1 MGDNTNVWL
10 NRFRDIEYISAHGYV
25 VQTGNINIL
34 FLGSCRMVMLCVYII
49 EYLKFDIFK
58 KYGISIITDYHYK
71 LLHRFESPMQPII
84 KDIVE
89 NADIII
95 HEPTKTCEYLNT
107 AFNTTINIYN
117 SFNLKPT
124 YRNIRIPHIGCILR
138 IEEFRDFV
146 LPGLAR
152 LDINPDKP
160 TDNSPLTIKEI
171 QILRQLNIDKLLKFV
186 EAYEFP
192 ALATLIK
199 NDWNRQ
205 RLFATFSHPMPI
217 CFIYLFKDLI
227 PKLFGVS
234 LDGNIENHLKPINS
248 MILLGLGQ
256 YTEEDYESGISRG
269 ITNTF

>member
-1 MGDNTNVWL
+1 MYYIIDWL
-10 NRFRDIEYISAHGYV
+10 KRFREIEHISAYEYV
-25 VQTGNINIL
+25 VESGDINIL
-34 FLGSCRMVMLCVYII
+34 FLGSCRMVMLCIYIM

-71 LLHRFESPMQPII
+71 LLKRNESPMQPII
-84 KDIVE
+84 KDILE

-107 AFNTTINIYN
+107 AFNTEINIYN

-124 YRNIRIPHIGCILR
+124 YRNIRIPHMGCILR
-138 IEEFRDFV
+138 IEEFRNFV

-152 LDINPDKP
+152 LDLYSTNPA
-160 TDNSPLTIKEI
+160 DNSALTIEEI
-171 QILRQLNIDKLLKFV
+171 RMLRQLNINKLLKFV

-217 CFIYLFKDLI
+217 CFIYLLKDLI

-234 LDGNIENHLKPINS
+234 LDGNIENHLKAINS
-248 MILLGLGQ
+248 MILLGVGQ
-256 YTEEDYESGISRG
+256 YTEEDYESGMSRD
-269 ITNTF
+269 ILNSF